1 MDKIST
7 TGVIDQTIYS
17 DGGNV
22 MYIVNVELN
31 GNIVKAQSIH
41 YSSKTKSLP
50 NGKKVSVNYWETPKG
65 RNRLVEILDENIV
78 PCKDDL
84 SGDLR
89 LLASFG
95 ILVII
100 VICIFCIKINLGGY
114 IMNNELLPIGSV
126 VLIGNSKKK
135 VMIVGVC
142 QKGGQDPNAI
152 WDYTGVIFPEGYLDA
167 EKMFLF
173 NREQISHVYA
183 LGYQDEEQM
192 AFKQMADTKI
202 RELKGE

>member
-1 MDKIST
+1 
-7 TGVIDQTIYS
+7 
-17 DGGNV
+17 

-100 VICIFCIKINLGGY
+100 VICIFTYKK
-114 IMNNELLPIGSV
+114 
-126 VLIGNSKKK
+126 LI
-135 VMIVGVC
+135 
-142 QKGGQDPNAI
+142 
-152 WDYTGVIFPEGYLDA
+152 
-167 EKMFLF
+167 
-173 NREQISHVYA
+173 
-183 LGYQDEEQM
+183 
-192 AFKQMADTKI
+192 
-202 RELKGE
+202 

>member
-65 RNRLVEILDENIV
+65 RNRLEEIIYVFLTIFLYLLKC
-78 PCKDDL
+78 PQSLIL
-84 SGDLR
+84 SALR
-89 LLASFG
+89 AFCFCGKPHISRS
-95 ILVII
+95 
-100 VICIFCIKINLGGY
+100 IFLY
-114 IMNNELLPIGSV
+114 
-126 VLIGNSKKK
+126 
-135 VMIVGVC
+135 
-142 QKGGQDPNAI
+142 
-152 WDYTGVIFPEGYLDA
+152 F
-167 EKMFLF
+167 
-173 NREQISHVYA
+173 R
-183 LGYQDEEQM
+183 YQ
-192 AFKQMADTKI
+192 TW
-202 RELKGE
+202 LKSW

>member
-22 MYIVNVELN
+22 MYIVNVDLN
-31 GNIVKAQSIH
+31 GNI
-41 YSSKTKSLP
+41 
-50 NGKKVSVNYWETPKG
+50 

-100 VICIFCIKINLGGY
+100 VICIFMVKN
-114 IMNNELLPIGSV
+114 
-126 VLIGNSKKK
+126 
-135 VMIVGVC
+135 
-142 QKGGQDPNAI
+142 
-152 WDYTGVIFPEGYLDA
+152 
-167 EKMFLF
+167 
-173 NREQISHVYA
+173 
-183 LGYQDEEQM
+183 
-192 AFKQMADTKI
+192 
-202 RELKGE
+202 

>member
-95 ILVII
+95 ILVI
-100 VICIFCIKINLGGY
+100 C
-114 IMNNELLPIGSV
+114 LL
-126 VLIGNSKKK
+126 
-135 VMIVGVC
+135 
-142 QKGGQDPNAI
+142 
-152 WDYTGVIFPEGYLDA
+152 YTSPSPRDRG
-167 EKMFLF
+167 
-173 NREQISHVYA
+173 
-183 LGYQDEEQM
+183 
-192 AFKQMADTKI
+192 
-202 RELKGE
+202 

>member
-65 RNRLVEILDENIV
+65 RNRVVEFSDDNFG
-78 PCKDDL
+78 PSQYDL
-84 SGDLR
+84 SCELSFW
-89 LLASFG
+89 ASFG

-100 VICIFCIKINLGGY
+100 VICIFMVKN
-114 IMNNELLPIGSV
+114 
-126 VLIGNSKKK
+126 
-135 VMIVGVC
+135 
-142 QKGGQDPNAI
+142 
-152 WDYTGVIFPEGYLDA
+152 
-167 EKMFLF
+167 
-173 NREQISHVYA
+173 
-183 LGYQDEEQM
+183 
-192 AFKQMADTKI
+192 
-202 RELKGE
+202 

>member
-100 VICIFCIKINLGGY
+100 VICIFTFLSVFIACIIPCIAHLKLFIN
-114 IMNNELLPIGSV
+114 
-126 VLIGNSKKK
+126 
-135 VMIVGVC
+135 
-142 QKGGQDPNAI
+142 
-152 WDYTGVIFPEGYLDA
+152 
-167 EKMFLF
+167 FLF
-173 NREQISHVYA
+173 FFSI
-183 LGYQDEEQM
+183 
-192 AFKQMADTKI
+192 FTPF
-202 RELKGE
+202 

>member
-84 SGDLR
+84 SGDLSGDLR

-100 VICIFCIKINLGGY
+100 VICIFMVKN
-114 IMNNELLPIGSV
+114 
-126 VLIGNSKKK
+126 
-135 VMIVGVC
+135 
-142 QKGGQDPNAI
+142 
-152 WDYTGVIFPEGYLDA
+152 
-167 EKMFLF
+167 
-173 NREQISHVYA
+173 
-183 LGYQDEEQM
+183 
-192 AFKQMADTKI
+192 
-202 RELKGE
+202 